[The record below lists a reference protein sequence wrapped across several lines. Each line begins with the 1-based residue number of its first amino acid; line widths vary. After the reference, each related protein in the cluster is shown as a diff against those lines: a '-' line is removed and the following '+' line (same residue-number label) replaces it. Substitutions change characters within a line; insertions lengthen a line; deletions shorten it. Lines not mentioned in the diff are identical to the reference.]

1 MSCLNLHFKELVA
14 DEGFEP
20 PVRFCQ
26 TPAYETG
33 EIGHFSNPLYLS
45 GRRGSNPQPR
55 PWQGRA
61 LPIAPLPHMKDE

>member
-45 GRRGSNPQPR
+45 GRRGSNPQP
-55 PWQGRA
+55 
-61 LPIAPLPHMKDE
+61 